1 MKKQYS
7 RTQILQQSSRVVTL
21 EKAVE
26 DSHQIVD
33 VRSHKEFLEGSI
45 PGAVNLPLFDDDERG
60 VIGTLYRHAGHLQAV
75 DKGFELV
82 EKKFSSLVESFLQYK
97 DRPLTIFCARGG
109 LRSRSIV
116 NLLEH
121 FGYESYQLEGGYK
134 QYRHNIIEFLDGF
147 RPRLIV
153 IHGLTGTGKTRVL
166 QELDNAIDL
175 EDLAQHRS
183 SLFGAIDRIPR
194 KQREFESFLAESVR
208 FLGES
213 PYFVEGES
221 RKIGRVFIP
230 KSLAMAMKEGICVKV
245 NCSIETRIKRIIED
259 YPVADENCLAQI
271 EQILNS
277 LRQKMGN
284 TKIDRLCTLLRKG
297 NFEELVRTLLLDYYD
312 KRYSNSMS
320 DYSYELELSS
330 EDISEAAAELEGF
343 RASLISSCPGEV
355 GGRY

>member
-1 MKKQYS
+1 MKQKYS
-7 RTQILQQSSRVVTL
+7 RTSILQQSSRVVTL
-21 EKAVE
+21 EQAVE
-26 DSHQIVD
+26 NPHQIID

-45 PGAVNLPLFDDDERG
+45 PGAVSMPLFDDDERG
-60 VIGTLYRHAGHLQAV
+60 VIGTLYRHAGHLEAV

-82 EKKFSSLVESFLQYK
+82 EKRLSTLVESFLPYK
-97 DRPLTIFCARGG
+97 DKHLTIFCARGG
-109 LRSRSIV
+109 MRSRSIV

-121 FGYESYQLEGGYK
+121 FGYKAYQLEGGYK
-134 QYRHNIIEFLDGF
+134 RYRHDIIEFLESF

-153 IHGLTGTGKTRVL
+153 VHGLTGTGKTRIL
-166 QELDNAIDL
+166 QKLDNAIDL

-194 KQREFESFLAESVR
+194 KQREFESLLVEAVR
-208 FLGES
+208 SLGEE
-213 PYFVEGES
+213 PYFIEGES

-230 KSLAMAMKEGICVKV
+230 KLLAMAMKKGICVRV
-245 NCSIETRIKRIIED
+245 DCSIETRIKRIIED
-259 YPVADENCLAQI
+259 YPVTDDDTLEQF

-284 TKIDRLCTLLRKG
+284 ITIDRLCTLLNKG

-312 KRYSNSMS
+312 KRYGNCMS

-330 EDISEAAAELEGF
+330 GDIATAVTQLKNF
-343 RASLISSCPGEV
+343 RASLI
-355 GGRY
+355 